1 MNKKF
6 LKLGLGAFLI
16 GSIALTSCETDT
28 EEANDTLEGLT
39 EGCTDLQATNFSVT
53 ALVDD
58 GSCEYDNDHLIT
70 NGAWNFS
77 AASTTAG
84 ASTDSLY
91 NLFMV
96 GMNLD
101 FSDDGTFSGMTPGE
115 NGLESATGTWTFM
128 ASETM
133 VAIYQDTDTMVF
145 GISELTTE
153 ALGFSFTEEDE
164 TPNYD
169 VTLNFVH

>member
-58 GSCEYDNDHLIT
+58 GSC
-70 NGAWNFS
+70 
-77 AASTTAG
+77 
-84 ASTDSLY
+84 
-91 NLFMV
+91 
-96 GMNLD
+96 
-101 FSDDGTFSGMTPGE
+101 
-115 NGLESATGTWTFM
+115 
-128 ASETM
+128 
-133 VAIYQDTDTMVF
+133 
-145 GISELTTE
+145 
-153 ALGFSFTEEDE
+153 
-164 TPNYD
+164 
-169 VTLNFVH
+169 